1 MNLDE
6 GQPSE
11 LLAHRQKKREIQI
24 ALNIIDTLK
33 PFMDDE
39 IEEFKEKNS
48 EFAKELATNSM
59 GKLMLGKIACIY
71 DE

>member
-1 MNLDE
+1 
-6 GQPSE
+6 
-11 LLAHRQKKREIQI
+11 
-24 ALNIIDTLK
+24 
-33 PFMDDE
+33 MDDE